1 MIERL
6 FKLQSPVKRDK
17 LEVSANEKPTYRV
30 RFDIIGTA
38 LLQCI
43 VDEKFMC
50 AGPGSVFALHIS
62 LVKCLPQNSCRY
74 ADYVLLSTNDP
85 KEYDIRR
92 LKLFKTWC
100 DGSVLYGDT
109 PKIAPGTCVDE
120 WSYAATNLYN
130 TRSGLG
136 NLKRS
141 IIDAVYRIGDIP
153 TFDTHEYERW
163 MLSQNTPLDYFC
175 ASLMC
180 ETTYD
185 MLVMKKRYMH
195 SSDIIAIP
203 SSVDRILASRE
214 ISIVRT
220 SFDYLYIQKKEE
232 GTKCQVICKIA
243 VMNEAKACPEI
254 VPLYTR
260 CSVLNMGVGE
270 AVKE

>member
-1 MIERL
+1 MIKRL
-6 FKLQSPVKRDK
+6 FKFQSPVKRDK
-17 LEVSANEKPTYRV
+17 LEVSTNEKPTYRV
-30 RFDIIGTA
+30 RFELVGTA

-43 VDEKFMC
+43 VDEKVMC
-50 AGPGSVFALHIS
+50 AGPGSVFALRIS
-62 LVKCLPQNSCRY
+62 LMECLPQNSCRCV
-74 ADYVLLSTNDP
+74 DYVLLSTNDP
-85 KEYDIRR
+85 KEYDIRH

-153 TFDTHEYERW
+153 AFDTHEYERW

-185 MLVMKKRYMH
+185 TPVMKKDRYMH

-220 SFDYLYIQKKEE
+220 SFDYLLQEEE
-232 GTKCQVICKIA
+232 GTKCQVIRKIA

-254 VPLYTR
+254 VSLYTR
-260 CSVLNMGVGE
+260 RTVWNMGE